1 MQFAF
6 GGSLCRDDGRNGEQ
20 GAMTYHGTLQSK
32 SIQVIEG
39 PLHFP
44 GIICHFWSHVG
55 KEACSRWIFH
65 QLLPG
70 SGFFMRVKQRH
81 TGSSLCPQPGL
92 GAQSQPVH
100 VGKQKCTLRNTLASS
115 TTVFYLSH
123 INNEG
128 IYRKGGWGGK
138 SLYAENQWTCAL
150 FIPSSKQLPL
160 AWITA
165 QLIWSSVLICC
176 SGRSTGS
183 SLDFSWRYG
192 CNRSVLLGSVAS
204 VSISHQP
211 SSTGTDTEKGSSQP
225 LLCGSL
231 SLTNI
236 QMWLPLQ
243 VGKPAWEIV
252 VHKYK

>member
-1 MQFAF
+1 MLGSLCFIIVSLWSFLIQYIWMQFAF

-32 SIQVIEG
+32 SIQVNEG

-128 IYRKGGWGGK
+128 IYRKGGWGGRAYTLRT
-138 SLYAENQWTCAL
+138 SELVH
-150 FIPSSKQLPL
+150 S
-160 AWITA
+160 
-165 QLIWSSVLICC
+165 
-176 SGRSTGS
+176 S
-183 SLDFSWRYG
+183 SLHPNNCLW
-192 CNRSVLLGSVAS
+192 
-204 VSISHQP
+204 H
-211 SSTGTDTEKGSSQP
+211 E
-225 LLCGSL
+225 
-231 SLTNI
+231 
-236 QMWLPLQ
+236 
-243 VGKPAWEIV
+243 
-252 VHKYK
+252 